1 MGDDAMK
8 ARVGGIFAILVTLA
22 LVAATTA
29 PAVAA
34 TPSVHARF
42 ALNSLKGSPFP
53 NNGFTVADPTQNTG
67 LRVDLP
73 KPDCAARPSDCADID
88 VLNELD
94 GFNLQPRLSIPFDDP
109 IDVGSVTSRSVF
121 LVSLGSTLP
130 GGGPAGEVVGINQV
144 VWDTFSNTL
153 HVESDDLLDQHT
165 RYVLV
170 VTGLVLD
177 ASGNQVNAARQ
188 FLDLIDS
195 EDAGSSGDPALDA
208 YRTSLRDALIQID
221 EAGIVLLGQVVAAS
235 LFTTQSIT
243 AVLEKIR
250 DQIQASTPEPASF
263 SLDPGGTRTV
273 FSLSEV
279 TAITARYQRSTAS
292 NAALIPVSLNLSVLR
307 LIPGAIATIAFG
319 KYTSPDYMIHPDKY
333 LGEGEYIPAVG
344 TKSGT
349 PTVQGEN
356 EIFFNLFLPSG
367 PKPEKGWPVAIF
379 GPGDGQDK
387 NTGPLPVAAKMAAK
401 GIATIAINTP
411 GSGGGSLSTLTV
423 RRTVEGQVS
432 EVTFPSGGRGIDRNG
447 DGTIAQPEGSG
458 AAPPRQILVRSDGNR
473 QSVVDEMQLV
483 HLIESGEMD
492 VDNDGASDLDPSR
505 IYYFGRSRGG
515 IYGVSFLAV
524 EPTVRVGVI
533 NAAGTDETFRLSPV
547 NRSGFGAFLQSRTP
561 SLINSRGIASLDGI
575 SVDPPLF
582 NENLPLRDGAPIT
595 AGFADETTQI
605 IHSPVT
611 NTVAGAIEIQELI
624 DRIEW
629 AAQAGD
635 PAAYA
640 PHLRLS
646 PLAGVPAKSVIL
658 QVAKGDRIVTNP
670 TSTAVIRAGDLADR
684 TTVYRNDLAF
694 TVNPS
699 LPNQP
704 QIWPHFFLAA
714 PNFPQVAEVSLA
726 AQEQIAMFF
735 ASDGAT
741 VIDPDPVRV
750 DHDLNPVTPS
760 REAFAFE
767 VPIVGAL
774 PEALNYFP

>member
-67 LRVDLP
+67 LRVHLP

-88 VLNELD
+88 VLNKLD

-177 ASGNQVNAARQ
+177 ASGNQVKAARQ

-221 EAGIVLLGQVVAAS
+221 EAGIVPLGQVVAAS
-235 LFTTQSIT
+235 LFTTQSVT

-250 DQIQASTPEPASF
+250 DQIKASTPEPASF

-273 FSLSEV
+273 FRLSEV

-292 NAALIPVSLNLSVLR
+292 NAALIPVPLNLSVLR

-319 KYTSPDYMIHPDKY
+319 KYTSPDYMAHP
-333 LGEGEYIPAVG
+333 GEFIPSIG

-349 PTVQGEN
+349 PIAQGQN
-356 EIFFNLFLPSG
+356 EVYFNLFLPPG
-367 PKPEKGWPVAIF
+367 PEPEEGWPVAIF

-387 NTGPLPVAAKMAAK
+387 NTGPVPVAAKMAAK

-411 GSGGGSLSTLTV
+411 GSGGGPLSTLTV
-423 RRTVEGQVS
+423 RQTIGGQVS
-432 EVTFPSGGRGIDRNG
+432 EVTFSSGGRGIDQDG

-458 AAPPRQILVRSDGNR
+458 ATPTRGILGRSDGNR
-473 QSVVDEMQLV
+473 QSVVDDMQLV
-483 HLIESGEMD
+483 RLIESGEVD
-492 VDNDGASDLDPSR
+492 VDDDGASDLDPSR

-547 NRSGFGAFLQSRTP
+547 NRPGFGAFLQSRTP

-582 NENLPLRDGAPIT
+582 NENLPLRDGAAIT
-595 AGFADETTQI
+595 AGLTDGTTQI

-611 NTVAGAIEIQELI
+611 NTVPGAMEIQELI

-646 PLAGVPAKSVIL
+646 PLAGVPAKAVVVQL
-658 QVAKGDRIVTNP
+658 AKGDRIVTNP

-684 TTVYRNDLAF
+684 TTFYMNDKAF
-694 TVNPS
+694 IVNPS
-699 LPNQP
+699 LPGQP
-704 QIWPHFFLAA
+704 HIWPHVFLIA
-714 PNFPQVAEVSLA
+714 PTFSQVAEVSLH

-735 ASDGAT
+735 ASDGET
-741 VIDPDPVRV
+741 VIDPDPVVV
-750 DHDLNPVTPS
+750 DHDLNPATPAL
-760 REAFAFE
+760 EAFAFE
-767 VPIVGAL
+767 VLIVGAL

>member
-1 MGDDAMK
+1 MK
-8 ARVGGIFAILVTLA
+8 GRVAGLFAISVVLA
-22 LVAATTA
+22 LLAPPLAQAAA
-29 PAVAA
+29 GA
-34 TPSVHARF
+34 VHARF
-42 ALNSLKGSPFP
+42 DLKSLQGGPFP
-53 NNGFTVADPTQNTG
+53 SNRFTVPDSTQNTG

-73 KPDCAARPSDCADID
+73 KPTDCAARPLPSDCSDID
-88 VLNELD
+88 VLNKLD
-94 GFNLQPRLSIPFDDP
+94 GFNLQPRLSIPFDGP
-109 IDVGSVTSRSVF
+109 IDVGSVTSKSVF
-121 LVSLGSTLP
+121 LVSLGSSLP
-130 GGGPAGEVVGINQV
+130 GGDPGGLVVGINQV
-144 VWDTFSNTL
+144 VWDTFTNTL
-153 HVESDDLLDQHT
+153 YVESDDQLDQHT

-170 VTGLVLD
+170 VTQSVRDESGKQVK
-177 ASGNQVNAARQ
+177 ASKE
-188 FLDLIDS
+188 FLDLVS
-195 EDAGSSGDPALDA
+195 NENGGSALDG
-208 YRTSLRDALIQID
+208 YTTLLRDALIQID
-221 EAGIVLLGQVVAAS
+221 EAGIVPLGQVVAAS
-235 LFTTQSIT
+235 LFTTQSVT

-279 TAITARYQRSTAS
+279 AAITARYQRSTAS
-292 NAALIPVSLNLSVLR
+292 NAALIPVPLNLSVLR

-319 KYTSPDYMIHPDKY
+319 KYTSPDYMVHP
-333 LGEGEYIPAVG
+333 GEFIPSIG

-349 PTVQGEN
+349 PIVQGQYEV
-356 EIFFNLFLPSG
+356 FFNLFLPPG
-367 PKPEKGWPVAIF
+367 PEPEEGWPVAIF

-387 NTGPLPVAAKMAAK
+387 NTGPVPVAAKMAAK

-411 GSGGGSLSTLTV
+411 GSGGGPLSKLTV
-423 RRTVEGQVS
+423 SQTIGGQSS
-432 EVTFPSGGRGIDRNG
+432 EVTFPSGGRGIDQNG

-458 AAPPRQILVRSDGNR
+458 ATPPRQILGRSDGNR
-473 QSVVDEMQLV
+473 QSVVDDMQLV
-483 HLIESGEMD
+483 RLIESGEVD

-533 NAAGTDETFRLSPV
+533 NAAGTDESFRLSPV
-547 NRSGFGAFLQSRTP
+547 NRPGFGAFLQSRTP

-595 AGFADETTQI
+595 TGFADQTTQI
-605 IHSPVT
+605 IRSPVI
-611 NTVAGAIEIQELI
+611 NTVPGAMEIQELI

-646 PLAGVPAKSVIL
+646 PLAGVPAKTVIL

-684 TTVYRNDLAF
+684 TTLYRNDLAF

-704 QIWPHFFLAA
+704 HIWPHFFLAA

-750 DHDLNPVTPS
+750 DHDLNPTTPP
-760 REAFAFE
+760 REALAFE
-767 VPIVGAL
+767 VSIDGPL